1 MELGFV
7 MIRLKGLELEVV
19 ACTFRSA
26 AYVGH
31 VHTVDAQGVKS
42 LVDTLR
48 TLEVTA
54 HAGAVV

>member
-1 MELGFV
+1 